1 MPITFVAPLIRQALA
16 TLAAELP
23 DAIATFN
30 AEDDQPLQLVAPA
43 AYVFGAADPLIV
55 FPTIEVAAG
64 DGSMAGFSIGR
75 GEVDHD
81 AQLSVVVWH
90 EGERGELSPTY
101 EASLALARCVIEVL
115 TRPEAFGAGVE
126 VSNEPGAVTWRTGAL
141 PADLAEDGRQ
151 FTKWQVPVLISLR
164 LETVEQ
170 FG

>member
-1 MPITFVAPLIRQALA
+1 MPIVFVPPLLRKAIA
-16 TLAAELP
+16 TLELELP
-23 DAIATFN
+23 DAIAAFN
-30 AEDDQPLQLVAPA
+30 AEPGQVVQLATPA

-64 DGSMAGFSIGR
+64 SGSMGGFSIGR

-81 AQLSVVVWH
+81 SQVSVVVWH

-101 EASLALARCVIEVL
+101 EMSLGLARCVIEVL
-115 TRPEAFGAGVE
+115 TRPETFGPGVE
-126 VSNEPGAVTWRTGAL
+126 IADAPDAVTYRTGAL
-141 PADLAEDGRQ
+141 PSELDEDGRE
-151 FTKWQVPVLISLR
+151 FRRWQVPVLISLR